1 MTVAPRTA
9 TAAHPAVVVRPATPD
24 DVPAM
29 ARIYDHHVLT
39 TTATF
44 ETVPPGEA
52 LWSAKLESI
61 TAAGWPF
68 LVAETSEGGVVGFAY
83 VGPWRV
89 RPAYRFTVEDT
100 IYLDGAATG
109 RGLGTR
115 LLSEVLDRAR
125 AAGARQ
131 VVSVVADAESEA
143 SLALHTR
150 LGFQTVGRLENVG
163 RKFDRWLGT
172 TLLQLSL
179 VDDPEAPPAES
190 DETSERDGSSGSAR
204 T

>member
-1 MTVAPRTA
+1 MTV
-9 TAAHPAVVVRPATPD
+9 VLRPATPS

-44 ETVPPGEA
+44 ETEPPGEL
-52 LWSAKLESI
+52 LWVGKLESI
-61 TAAGWPF
+61 TGAGWPF
-68 LVAETSEGGVVGFAY
+68 LVAEIEGEVVGFAY

-89 RPAYRFTVEDT
+89 RPAYRYTVEDT
-100 IYLDGAATG
+100 IYLDAAATG
-109 RGLGTR
+109 RGVGTR
-115 LLSEVLDRAR
+115 LLAEVLDLAR
-125 AAGARQ
+125 AAGARE
-131 VVSVVADAESEA
+131 VVSVVADAESTA

-150 LGFQTVGRLENVG
+150 LGFRTVGRLENVG

-179 VDDPEAPPAES
+179 VDEVA
-190 DETSERDGSSGSAR
+190 RDGSEADRS
-204 T
+204 